1 MKSKPCYTTLS
12 EEEKNVELKTWKEFR
27 EQGFLWLVNSSL
39 HVFGWTIA
47 VEEKISDPEQV
58 VANVYRTKFRGF
70 PEETN
75 TRGYALIA
83 EYMKNN
89 ADAIYDE
96 ATKG

>member
-1 MKSKPCYTTLS
+1 MKSVPYYAAPSK
-12 EEEKNVELKTWKEFR
+12 EEENLELRTWSEFK
-27 EQGFLWLVNSSL
+27 EQGFLCFVNSIL

-47 VEEKISDPEQV
+47 VEEKISDPEQI

-89 ADAIYDE
+89 ADVLYDE

>member
-27 EQGFLWLVNSSL
+27 EQGFLWLINSIL

-47 VEEKISDPEQV
+47 VEEKISDPEQA

-75 TRGYALIA
+75 TMGYALIA

>member
-1 MKSKPCYTTLS
+1 MKSAPYYTAPNKEEGNLELRTWS
-12 EEEKNVELKTWKEFR
+12 EFK
-27 EQGFLWLVNSSL
+27 EQGFLWFVNSIL
-39 HVFGWTIA
+39 HVFGWAIA
-47 VEEKISDPEQV
+47 TMEDPHSGELIAQ
-58 VANVYRTKFRGF
+58 VYRTKFRGF